1 MKNCFSCCFSRKEAK
16 EGRNTAQSH
25 KTSSAASMGEL
36 ETVRLLSTPG
46 TVVIGGAEERRSRA
60 SITLYSTSL
69 THSNRYDGV
78 HVGPFR
84 GSRYTL
90 DDSIGSAGVWEAAAE
105 SYRRVSTQTEYES
118 ARSTRNTHG
127 LPPHHSLPPRGVAT
141 DSTPCSPIGPFSAGA
156 GAGLP
161 VPPSHLQDVPIRLS
175 SASYNVPPVGG
186 AGGAGGCAPLVG
198 KHSSLSGMA
207 PVVPCCAPA
216 QQQKLQQPKR
226 HSVLLHELGS
236 DHEDDDA
243 EGGDLG
249 EEASHRRRPLA
260 RATSSA
266 SLDFKSPPR
275 PPSESGS
282 SPRPPSSSVPRLPLA
297 ARRAAAVGAM
307 SSGDLLPP
315 PPASASPPHRQ
326 GSLLDSEADDGDL
339 FLISASPAPF
349 GGRAGS
355 VPTCLLTPGSA
366 GSLRRSAPGGGG
378 GGGGGVRRARTGD
391 EPLALQFG
399 TSRESC
405 RVVDSMALGHSPSGS
420 CVLRRVSSRVSDLT
434 NDFHE
439 SSSALL
445 TGDGTATGTVES
457 SQGGVLRPYTR
468 EAVREAA
475 EAVGQEQANLEYRSL
490 LHFIKKEFVDVE
502 EAYLKALD
510 SVCANYLSP
519 LLSMPLVQDIPIVN
533 SMLGSLYNIKACNEL
548 FLQELKAVVAAA
560 AAPEGGDD
568 NNEDD
573 ADSGCDGGSSFS
585 AGSQGAAPEDP
596 YPYAGLDFG
605 PACLN
610 HMRTFRTLATY
621 FALYEEFCHFVHG
634 CESVHAAHASTKRS
648 LLRTSAASSAAK
660 GEVGGKVE
668 FISFVRRTQAALEKE
683 QDGQEIQHDVS
694 ILGLLVRPIQML
706 AKYRMLLQR
715 LVNSTKESE
724 AGYAHLVKASEEAT
738 GVCNYCN
745 QRKIEMDGEQVVAGL
760 EKKWSLSGL
769 SRQGRFWVMDSEMGV
784 LLPVTILPPGDVE
797 EDSPGIPARM
807 VRGCVLFLFN
817 DMLLC
822 VYSTHDDEVT
832 PASPTNSKVFVALD
846 LSEISAIRP
855 DIPAD
860 RLQELVRVD
869 NTGDVLV
876 PAAEEEAG
884 GAAAAGAAAADLS
897 SSYCMF
903 PPSTASRVLAAKA
916 REGVLV
922 ADPSFARPSPHTT
935 LSISSR
941 HATLD
946 LILPTE
952 SLKNLWYET
961 LKTSLSS
968 SRERMNALRK
978 RSVLGVDLSDV

>member
-16 EGRNTAQSH
+16 EGRSAAQSH

-105 SYRRVSTQTEYES
+105 SYRRVSSQTEYES

-156 GAGLP
+156 AAGLP

-186 AGGAGGCAPLVG
+186 AGGAGGCTPLVG
-198 KHSSLSGMA
+198 KHSSLSGLA
-207 PVVPCCAPA
+207 PVVPAPA
-216 QQQKLQQPKR
+216 QQQKR

-236 DHEDDDA
+236 DHEDDADGA
-243 EGGDLG
+243 DLG
-249 EEASHRRRPLA
+249 EEASHRRRPLN

-275 PPSESGS
+275 PPSEAGS
-282 SPRPPSSSVPRLPLA
+282 SPRLPSSSVPRLPLA
-297 ARRAAAVGAM
+297 ARRAAAVGALGG
-307 SSGDLLPP
+307 GDLLPP
-315 PPASASPPHRQ
+315 PPPSASPPHRQ

-378 GGGGGVRRARTGD
+378 GARRARTGD

-445 TGDGTATGTVES
+445 TGDGTVVGTVES

-519 LLSMPLVQDIPIVN
+519 LLGMPLVQDIPIVN

-560 AAPEGGDD
+560 AALEGGHDD
-568 NNEDD
+568 DD

-634 CESVHAAHASTKRS
+634 CESAHAAHASTKRS
-648 LLRTSAASSAAK
+648 LLRASAAC
-660 GEVGGKVE
+660 GEAGGKVE

-683 QDGQEIQHDVS
+683 QEGQEIQHDVS

-846 LSEISAIRP
+846 LSDISAIRP

-869 NTGDVLV
+869 STGDVLV

-884 GAAAAGAAAADLS
+884 AAADPTS
-897 SSYCMF
+897 EEYCMF

-961 LKTSLSS
+961 LKTTLSS